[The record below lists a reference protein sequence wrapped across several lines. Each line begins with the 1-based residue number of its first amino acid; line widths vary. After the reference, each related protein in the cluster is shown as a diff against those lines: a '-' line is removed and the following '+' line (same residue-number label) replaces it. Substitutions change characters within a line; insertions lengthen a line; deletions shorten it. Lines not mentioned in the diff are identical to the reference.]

1 MKKLSVIIIA
11 MAAVIFSAC
20 SNKTENAENTDNNI
34 AEAMNIDA
42 VVAQA
47 PELVDSLISIEGVCT
62 HTCKHGA
69 KKMFLVGDSTTLRVE
84 AGSLGAFDTKVINNL
99 VNVKGRVKE
108 DRIDEAYLAQ
118 LEEQIKAN
126 AAEKHGETEAG
137 CSHDNAANNVSA
149 NTAEGQIAQMRA
161 QIAERIAK
169 EGKPYLSRY
178 YVLAES
184 YEIAE

>member
-1 MKKLSVIIIA
+1 MKKLSTILIA
-11 MAAVIFSAC
+11 VAAIMMAACA
-20 SNKTENAENTDNNI
+20 NKTDSSAQAET
-34 AEAMNIDA
+34 EASSALSIDQ

-47 PELVDSLISIEGVCT
+47 PDLVDSLITIEGVCS

-84 AGSLGAFDTKVINNL
+84 AGALGAFDTKVINNL
-99 VNVKGRVKE
+99 VNVKGRVRE
-108 DRIDEAYLAQ
+108 DRIDEAYLAR

-126 AAEKHGETEAG
+126 AAEKHGDTEAG

-149 NTAEGQIAQMRA
+149 NTAEGQIAEMRT
-161 QIAERIAK
+161 QIAERTAK

>member
-1 MKKLSVIIIA
+1 
-11 MAAVIFSAC
+11 MAAVIFTAC
-20 SNKTENAENTDNNI
+20 SNKTENTENAENTVV
-34 AEAMNIDA
+34 EAMNIDE

-47 PELVDSLISIEGVCT
+47 PVLVDSLISIEGVCT

-84 AGSLGAFDTKVINNL
+84 AGALGAFDTKVINNL

-149 NTAEGQIAQMRA
+149 NTAEGQIAEMRA
-161 QIAERIAK
+161 QIAERTAN

>member
-1 MKKLSVIIIA
+1 MKKLSTILIA
-11 MAAVIFSAC
+11 MAAMVMTAC
-20 SNKTENAENTDNNI
+20 SGKADTSAETDNES
-34 AEAMNIDA
+34 AGAMTVDA

-47 PELVDSLISIEGVCT
+47 PQLVDSLITIEGVCT

-69 KKMFLVGDSTTLRVE
+69 KKMFLAGDSTVLRIE

-99 VNVKGRVKE
+99 VNVNGRVKE

-126 AAEKHGETEAG
+126 AAQQHGETEAG
-137 CSHDNAANNVSA
+137 CSHDNAANNVQA
-149 NTAEGQIAQMRA
+149 NSAEGQIAEMRA
-161 QIAERIAK
+161 QIAERTAK